1 MAPSSLTCT
10 STRRPTESFIW
21 ITIASSSSV
30 RTLKTHLLR
39 IAREI
44 LWIILGFI
52 VPYERWID
60 ICEDIKED
68 DRFKNLLE
76 AYPTLADE
84 IEAWSK
90 GRPELDYDPHFGIY
104 PKSTPFV
111 LDFGSLFSENSLIAN
126 RHFEA
131 MQSFLEDTEKSKMA
145 RHLEINTSVVER
157 PSCPWVLLNV
167 LWPCLREMGNLKT
180 IDLVGNTRMEY
191 HNICKDEFFIPEM
204 KKGVKLERLT
214 WYTAKHLVNGREIG
228 KRNEEIELVGTDNG
242 STNLEGLRDLS
253 TEFDNLQTEIVNAI
267 LASVVDHY

>member
-1 MAPSSLTCT
+1 MASSSLICT
-10 STRRPTESFIW
+10 STRRQTASSISL
-21 ITIASSSSV
+21 TIASSSSV

-131 MQSFLEDTEKSKMA
+131 MQSFLEDTEKSKMV
-145 RHLEINTSVVER
+145 RHLEINTSVIKR
-157 PSCPWVLLNV
+157 PTCPWVLLSI

-214 WYTAKHLVNGREIG
+214 WYTAKYLVNGREIG

-242 STNLEGLRDLS
+242 STDLEGPGDLS
-253 TEFDNLQTEIVNAI
+253 TEFDNLQTEIVNAV